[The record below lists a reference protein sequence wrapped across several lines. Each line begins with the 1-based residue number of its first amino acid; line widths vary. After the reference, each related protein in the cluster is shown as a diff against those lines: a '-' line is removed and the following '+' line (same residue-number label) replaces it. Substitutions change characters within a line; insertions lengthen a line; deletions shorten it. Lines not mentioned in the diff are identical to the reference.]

1 MIRRLVGNDFMDAC
15 YTFRAWYFRKCR
27 RTWFE
32 AVDTFRVIRF
42 LVNRYEIVTV
52 LVVLAIVYILLCG
65 IASAAAT
72 HFSLSPTMTDCREYG
87 VANNDMRSKGLAP
100 SVQRPTNNLR

>member
-52 LVVLAIVYILLCG
+52 LVVIAIVYILLCG

-72 HFSLSPTMTDCREYG
+72 HSKVGLSG
-87 VANNDMRSKGLAP
+87 
-100 SVQRPTNNLR
+100 SVGTATISNTGRR